1 MTTPEIA
8 IFSTC
13 IGAGAG
19 ILSQFVANA
28 LKDKSEKKK
37 IKFEL
42 IAEER
47 KLTYMIL
54 LNQVS
59 YIQAG
64 ITIEYYYQSAVI
76 NQKNKDGN
84 SHLQRHH
91 DEIKLSNSLHA
102 EYNKLIG
109 DYCKN
114 IYQLIHYIGQTQ
126 ELEVIMEK
134 IINYTHDDFTGIFDK
149 FNTYSEL
156 FEKYFKEHKSA
167 SNKLNTYKSYFYE
180 IHGIIKRIPKDSL

>member
-13 IGAGAG
+13 IGAAAG

-54 LNQVS
+54 LNQVGYVQS
-59 YIQAG
+59 G
-64 ITIEYYYQSAVI
+64 ITIEYYYQIAVI
-76 NQKNKDGN
+76 HEKTNGDSN
-84 SHLQRHH
+84 LQRHH
-91 DEIKLSNSLHA
+91 DEIKFSNSLHS
-102 EYNKLIG
+102 EYIKLIG

-114 IYQLIHYIGQTQ
+114 IYQLILYIENSQ
-126 ELEVIMEK
+126 ELEVILEK
-134 IINYTHDDFTGIFDK
+134 IINYTHDDFTGIFDELK
-149 FNTYSEL
+149 SYPEL
-156 FEKYFKEHKSA
+156 FELYIKEHKSA
-167 SNKLNTYKSYFYE
+167 SNKLDTYKSYFQQ
-180 IHGIIKRIPKDSL
+180 IHQIIERIPKKYL